1 MAASS
6 AGDLIQIPPISIA
19 VVRVFIEGTSPLISH
34 HMGEKTRK
42 QLRDAATHTRTK
54 TKTPQNAEQEFNDAR
69 YRLAKSGNFLKRNP
83 VGAHKDYPDAIP
95 ARYLKDAMVSAT
107 RYVKGLAMT
116 QTRTMLF
123 VEMGK
128 EGVPIRVRKG
138 KRLLTYGVNIEP
150 ENEESV
156 QRVAGKGPGTGS
168 PVLRY
173 RPRYDK
179 WCAEFEVSFNSDWM
193 TAETV
198 FALVNYGGY
207 HAGICEHRPN
217 KSGGQNGTFKVVDKL

>member
-1 MAASS
+1 MATSS
-6 AGDLIQIPPISIA
+6 TGDLIEIPPISIA
-19 VVRVFIEGTSPLISH
+19 VIRVCIEGTSPLICH

-42 QLRDAATHTRTK
+42 QLRDTATHVRTK
-54 TKTPQNAEQEFNDAR
+54 SKVPQDAEQEFTDAR
-69 YRLAKSGNFLKRNP
+69 YRLAKNGNFLKKNP
-83 VGAHKDYPDAIP
+83 KGPNKDYPDAIP

-116 QTRTMLF
+116 QTRTLLF
-123 VEMGK
+123 VEQGK
-128 EGVPIRVRKG
+128 EGVPINVRKG
-138 KRLLTYGVNIEP
+138 KRLLTYGVNVEP
-150 ENEESV
+150 DNEESV
-156 QRVAGKGPGTGS
+156 QRINGKGPGTGS

-179 WCAEFEVSFNSDWM
+179 WCCAFDVSFNSDWM

>member
-1 MAASS
+1 MATTP
-6 AGDLIQIPPISIA
+6 AGGLIEIPPISVS
-19 VVRVFIEGTSPLISH
+19 VVRVFIEGTSPLICH

-42 QLRDAATHTRTK
+42 QLRDSATHKRTG

-69 YRLAKSGNFLKRNP
+69 YRLGKNGMFLKRNP
-83 VGAHKDYPDAIP
+83 VGSSKANPDAVP

-116 QTRTMLF
+116 QTRTLLF
-123 VEMGK
+123 VEQGK
-128 EGVPIRVRKG
+128 DGVPIKVRKG
-138 KRLLTYGVNIEP
+138 KRLLTYGINIEP
-150 ENEESV
+150 EMEESV

-179 WCAEFEVSFNSDWM
+179 WCCEFEVSFNSDWM
-193 TAETV
+193 SAETV

-217 KSGGQNGTFKVVDKL
+217 KSGGQNGTFKVVEKL